1 MATNLCQARC
11 LLVQILKVCYIHS
24 TFRYL
29 QKLDETQL
37 IVEQVPSTALPG
49 DGPNG
54 HGYIL
59 QFREW
64 QDGHH

>member
-1 MATNLCQARC
+1 MKRT
-11 LLVQILKVCYIHS
+11 
-24 TFRYL
+24 
-29 QKLDETQL
+29 EL
-37 IVEQVPSTALPG
+37 IVNQVPSTALTG